1 MDIVLERVLSLIPK
15 DKSGKYVHGEKAK
28 FAKSIGYND
37 GSIVSMWEN
46 GSSVSYTKKLHQI
59 ASTYNVSV
67 EWLEGKTDDPA
78 ILTFGESH
86 NFHMFWSVF
95 VGLCAK
101 REVSPNA
108 VAKALGL
115 SSGSVTLWKNG
126 AVPKSTTIRK
136 IADYFGV
143 SPESFLAEADDLAI
157 KKAPG
162 INAEGFVPTMKDW
175 EEQAENWTDDQ
186 ILEAM
191 QKLVEIQQRRRSD
204 GR

>member
-78 ILTFGESH
+78 I
-86 NFHMFWSVF
+86 
-95 VGLCAK
+95 
-101 REVSPNA
+101 
-108 VAKALGL
+108 
-115 SSGSVTLWKNG
+115 
-126 AVPKSTTIRK
+126 
-136 IADYFGV
+136 
-143 SPESFLAEADDLAI
+143 

-162 INAEGFVPTMKDW
+162 INAEGLSVARKALLDAVDGLTD
-175 EEQAENWTDDQ
+175 EQCEKLLG
-186 ILEAM
+186 IVLEA
-191 QKLVEIQQRRRSD
+191 KRVL
-204 GR
+204 